1 KVVTLED
8 ILATKALWG
17 SPSSHRGTGNATLG
31 CEEGFDSDI
40 RDNIWGA
47 RISDPGLDVPM
58 GYVVVPLIGAII
70 AAAVVIVRRR

>member
-1 KVVTLED
+1 V
-8 ILATKALWG
+8 
-17 SPSSHRGTGNATLG
+17 NATLG

-47 RISDPGLDVPM
+47 RISDPGLNVPM